1 MTFEE
6 ELQRL
11 INRHSYEVGCG
22 NTPDFI
28 LAKYIN
34 DCLQA
39 FTRSVRARERWY
51 GFEMQPGQPE
61 VLRRAALSEASAQ

>member
-1 MTFEE
+1 MTFQE

-11 INRHSYEVGCG
+11 INRHSAENCS

-28 LAKYIN
+28 LAKFLS

-39 FTRSVRARERWY
+39 FDRGVNRRDGWY
-51 GFEMQPGQPE
+51 GVELRPGLPE
-61 VLRRAALSEASAQ
+61 AIVRNAHNGDGK